1 MSTAIKLAGTGELTP
16 EQIQL
21 ITTTIAKGATKD
33 ELALFLYRCKSLGL
47 DPLKPGQIYFIKY
60 GTGPGSIVV
69 GIEGFRSKAAKTGK
83 LSGINRGVTKDEK
96 GKLIGA
102 WAEVH
107 RKDWTHP
114 AREEVPLSEYDSGR
128 GTWKTM
134 PETMLKKVAEA
145 ACLRMA
151 FADDLGGV
159 YIEEEMEQQKPV
171 IGNRRI
177 VAEQPE
183 EGDGV
188 QLPEGEYVIPYGP
201 CVKMT
206 LERAHSKPE
215 TKAKLDQYLEDIEA
229 KAKRMNKPIPE
240 WGKELLERVIEFRRE
255 QELPEEPGWEDT

>member
-1 MSTAIKLAGTGELTP
+1 MSKALQLAASGELTP
-16 EQIQL
+16 EQLQL
-21 ITTTIAKGATKD
+21 ITNTIAKGASKD
-33 ELALFLYRCKSLGL
+33 ELALFLYRCKSMGL

-128 GTWKTM
+128 GNWKTM

-159 YIEEEMEQQKPV
+159 YLEEELDQSKPV
-171 IGNRRI
+171 IGNHRI

-183 EGDGV
+183 VGDGV
-188 QLPEGEYVIPYGP
+188 QTDEYTIPYGP

-206 LERAHSKPE
+206 LERAHSKSE
-215 TKAKLDQYLEDIEA
+215 TVAKLDAYLEEIEA
-229 KAKRMNKPIPE
+229 KSKRMNKPIPE
-240 WGKELLERVIEFRRE
+240 WGKELIERVIEYRRDQAATE
-255 QELPEEPGWEDT
+255 EEPGWDA